1 MRTQLRDGETV
12 ILELRRHWIVLA
24 RAAFWTGLFLVLGIV
39 LLSFS
44 TSVASVIALAVAVCM
59 GLRFAYKLYE
69 RKVDLW
75 AVTNRRV
82 IDESGV
88 FSHSSKDSPLDKI
101 NNISYQQTLWG
112 RMLGYGTVQI
122 QTAAGM
128 GATTDKFV
136 ETPQKL
142 KDTITRC
149 QEENKHAASDEQTS
163 RLAQAIAA
171 TQRDEGETRDCPFCA
186 ERIKAK
192 AKICRFCGR
201 RPEERMSAIESSAA
215 GTTTSSLQTLRGVR
229 RRLFLDALG
238 ARGGARTPW
247 VLRGNRRT
255 Q

>member
-88 FSHSSKDSPLDKI
+88 W
-101 NNISYQQTLWG
+101 SYPVSVDRSGL
-112 RMLGYGTVQI
+112 L
-122 QTAAGM
+122 A
-128 GATTDKFV
+128 GAT
-136 ETPQKL
+136 PQ
-142 KDTITRC
+142 C
-149 QEENKHAASDEQTS
+149 
-163 RLAQAIAA
+163 
-171 TQRDEGETRDCPFCA
+171 F
-186 ERIKAK
+186 
-192 AKICRFCGR
+192 
-201 RPEERMSAIESSAA
+201 SSYPI
-215 GTTTSSLQTLRGVR
+215 GHS
-229 RRLFLDALG
+229 
-238 ARGGARTPW
+238 
-247 VLRGNRRT
+247 
-255 Q
+255 